1 METSKMRKL
10 PNLNEMSSV
19 ERRKA
24 RHVIMT
30 QILNELRLAHTDKN
44 KDAILIPLERFFE
57 AD

>member
-1 METSKMRKL
+1 MRKL